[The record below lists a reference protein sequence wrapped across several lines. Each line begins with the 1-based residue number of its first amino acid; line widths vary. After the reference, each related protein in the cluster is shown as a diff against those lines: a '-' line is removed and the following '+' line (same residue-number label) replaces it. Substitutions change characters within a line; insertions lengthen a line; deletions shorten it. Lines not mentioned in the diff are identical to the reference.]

1 MATSAG
7 VQLLGSWCSAFS
19 NRVQLALKLKSV
31 EYEFVEEVF
40 YVNKSERLLN
50 ANPVYQKIPVLIH
63 DEKPVCESLVIVEY
77 IDEVWTGNGPSI
89 LPSDPYERA
98 IARFWAGY
106 MDNKL
111 FPTMKEL
118 QTASGDEAKAIVVGK
133 LNECFTLL
141 EEAFVKYSKG
151 KAFFGGDD
159 VGYLDFALGCYLGW
173 VKATEIIGGVKLL
186 EESRTPGLAGWA
198 ERFRSHDVAKDIIPE
213 ALKLLELIGT
223 INQLAGLLRFSC
235 VV

>member
-63 DEKPVCESLVIVEY
+63 DEKPLCESLVIIEY
-77 IDEVWTGNGPSI
+77 IDEVWNGNGPSI

-106 MDNKL
+106 MDNK
-111 FPTMKEL
+111 TR
-118 QTASGDEAKAIVVGK
+118 
-133 LNECFTLL
+133 LL
-141 EEAFVKYSKG
+141 SNIAKG
-151 KAFFGGDD
+151 KRFFGGED
-159 VGYLDFALGCYLGW
+159 VGYLDFALGCFLGW

-186 EESRTPGLAGWA
+186 DESRTPGLAGWA

-213 ALKLLELIGT
+213 APKLLELIGYV
-223 INQLAGLLRFSC
+223 QEAQ
-235 VV
+235 

>member
-7 VQLLGSWCSAFS
+7 VQLLASWASPFS

-40 YVNKSERLLN
+40 YANKSERLLN

-106 MDNKL
+106 IDNKW

-118 QTASGDEAKAIVVGK
+118 LTASGDEAKAIVVGK
-133 LNECFTLL
+133 LNECFALL
-141 EEAFVKYSKG
+141 DEAFVKHSKG
-151 KAFFGGDD
+151 KAFFGE
-159 VGYLDFALGCYLGW
+159 
-173 VKATEIIGGVKLL
+173 TT
-186 EESRTPGLAGWA
+186 TPGLAGWA
-198 ERFRSHDVAKDIIPE
+198 ERFLSHDVAKDIIPE
-213 ALKLLELIGT
+213 APKLLEFMGKVQAARAAAANT
-223 INQLAGLLRFSC
+223 AAD
-235 VV
+235 

>member
-1 MATSAG
+1 MC
-7 VQLLGSWCSAFS
+7 WCSAASSRASPFS
-19 NRVQLALKLKSV
+19 IRVQLALKLKSV

-40 YVNKSERLLN
+40 YANKSERLLN

-63 DEKPVCESLVIVEY
+63 DEESCDFIVEY

-98 IARFWAGY
+98 IARFWAAY
-106 MDNKL
+106 MDNKC

-141 EEAFVKYSKG
+141 DEAFVKYSKG

-186 EESRTPGLAGWA
+186 DESRTPGLAGWA

-213 ALKLLELIGT
+213 ALKLLELIGYV
-223 INQLAGLLRFSC
+223 QEAQ
-235 VV
+235 